1 MRRAALGASVAPE
14 PRMCSSVATL
24 IDRVRAEFIEM
35 PGLELTLPQA
45 ARLWNLT
52 LDDSRSI
59 LEVLTSA
66 GFLRWTAS
74 RTVVRTGR
82 DLVIAQASVPADIS
96 VAQSPPADNLVWAE

>member
-1 MRRAALGASVAPE
+1 
-14 PRMCSSVATL
+14 MCSSVATL
-24 IDRVRAEFIEM
+24 IDRVRAEFVEM

-59 LEVLTSA
+59 LDVLTTA

-82 DLVIAQASVPADIS
+82 DLVVARVPVPSDIS
-96 VAQSPPADNLVWAE
+96 VGPSRSGDNLVWAD

>member
-1 MRRAALGASVAPE
+1 
-14 PRMCSSVATL
+14 
-24 IDRVRAEFIEM
+24 M

-59 LEVLTSA
+59 LDVLTTA
-66 GFLRWTAS
+66 GFLRWTSS

-82 DLVIAQASVPADIS
+82 DLVIAHAPVPADIS
-96 VAQSPPADNLVWAE
+96 VARSRSGDNLVWAD

>member
-1 MRRAALGASVAPE
+1 
-14 PRMCSSVATL
+14 MCSSIATL
-24 IDRVRAEFIEM
+24 IDRVRAEFVEM

-59 LEVLTSA
+59 VDVLTTP

-82 DLVIAQASVPADIS
+82 DLVVAHPSVPTDIS
-96 VAQSPPADNLVWAE
+96 VARSRSDDNLVWAD

>member
-1 MRRAALGASVAPE
+1 
-14 PRMCSSVATL
+14 MCSSIAAL
-24 IDRVRAEFIEM
+24 IDRVRGEFVEM

-52 LDDSRSI
+52 LDDSRSVVD
-59 LEVLTSA
+59 VLTTA

-82 DLVIAQASVPADIS
+82 DLVVAHPPAPNDIS
-96 VAQSPPADNLVWAE
+96 VARSRSGDNLVWSD

>member
-1 MRRAALGASVAPE
+1 
-14 PRMCSSVATL
+14 MCSRIATL
-24 IDRVRAEFIEM
+24 IDRVRAEFVEM

-52 LDDSRSI
+52 LDDSRRI
-59 LEVLTSA
+59 LDVLTTA

-82 DLVIAQASVPADIS
+82 DLVVAYAPVSSDTSV
-96 VAQSPPADNLVWAE
+96 SPSRSGDKLVWAD